1 MAGTAPFQFATVDQ
15 SYRVKKRVCY
25 NVWVGAKG
33 PRIKEKMAT
42 GNDQIT
48 FVNWDYR
55 PAILVGY
62 EAFAVLRRGEPWK
75 KVDRWDV
82 VNSARVMTETAWRRM
97 FVRKFG
103 HLDVV
108 AWRPMAQDNVPQS
121 KPLPRAKD
129 FDDAARAAVAAEQAV
144 TPQSNTNNV
153 LGIPA
158 QKPGYPSVAALAM
171 GRAQQQLAATNG
183 DVILAQQ
190 GKELEKLALEAIKKG
205 QSNLSQTS
213 LPKLQTERDAPPTAK
228 DFDDAARRLDAA
240 DLESKPTRH
249 CFPGV
254 MAFVLSRTLRQ
265 VAEEIGDA
273 QLMLY
278 AADIDRR
285 ARGVIELYLLCD
297 RLPNETMH

>member
-129 FDDAARAAVAAEQAV
+129 FDDAARAAQAIDREHRAREA
-144 TPQSNTNNV
+144 TKPKPDYTSIFTSE
-153 LGIPA
+153 LAWA
-158 QKPGYPSVAALAM
+158 QTYWTAKWEDTALAM
-171 GRAQQQLAATNG
+171 HASWREH
-183 DVILAQQ
+183 
-190 GKELEKLALEAIKKG
+190 KALDAIKHDLETKPTRYG
-205 QSNLSQTS
+205 FPGVATLFLSQT
-213 LPKLQTERDAPPTAK
+213 LQEVANDAGDQEMIFWATEIE
-228 DFDDAARRLDAA
+228 RR
-240 DLESKPTRH
+240 
-249 CFPGV
+249 
-254 MAFVLSRTLRQ
+254 SR
-265 VAEEIGDA
+265 A
-273 QLMLY
+273 
-278 AADIDRR
+278 
-285 ARGVIELYLLCD
+285 VIKLYLAFSD
-297 RLPNETMH
+297 PNETVH